1 MNINDRKE
9 FLRWLL
15 ERHLLVWAKLW
26 IVCSGSFS
34 CVVQNLIKIILPH
47 YSLLTI
53 CTTLWISL
61 STTYLLHNVLP
72 PENNW
77 YLSGP
82 RETYANVTSESFYFH
97 RGIGLWDFSL
107 KPAEFVRKLAKGG
120 VNRFTASIDA
130 GGVPIHVEII
140 TGIRFGRPAFA
151 VGFAFDRE
159 SFGKVAEKL
168 SGIGVDFLDKLG
180 FELEVI
186 PTILSNYE
194 SVMHYK
200 LVKEMIIELCDWNI
214 FVLYFAF

>member
-1 MNINDRKE
+1 MFCWCEWGI
-9 FLRWLL
+9 
-15 ERHLLVWAKLW
+15 
-26 IVCSGSFS
+26 
-34 CVVQNLIKIILPH
+34 
-47 YSLLTI
+47 
-53 CTTLWISL
+53 
-61 STTYLLHNVLP
+61 
-72 PENNW
+72 
-77 YLSGP
+77 SGP

-180 FELEVI
+180 FELEVL
-186 PTILSNYE
+186 TILSNYE

>member
-1 MNINDRKE
+1 M
-9 FLRWLL
+9 
-15 ERHLLVWAKLW
+15 
-26 IVCSGSFS
+26 
-34 CVVQNLIKIILPH
+34 
-47 YSLLTI
+47 
-53 CTTLWISL
+53 
-61 STTYLLHNVLP
+61 
-72 PENNW
+72 
-77 YLSGP
+77 
-82 RETYANVTSESFYFH
+82 
-97 RGIGLWDFSL
+97 
-107 KPAEFVRKLAKGG
+107 RKLAKGG

-194 SVMHYK
+194 SEMHYK
-200 LVKEMIIELCDWNI
+200 LVKEMIIELCD
-214 FVLYFAF
+214 